1 MISSTG
7 AFESVISAG
16 SSCEMARLTPFEIGQ
31 IKAHAEHDL
40 SAPSIAARVIKSDG
54 QPVGRQAVL
63 DVLARLH
70 ADPKWRGE
78 RAEGSGRKRKTSP
91 ALDKAIV
98 NEVLQKRAAVKVG
111 VKFLKKR
118 FPALRSLSK
127 TLVEERLH
135 EAGLEYLRRRRKT
148 LVPKEHKKTRLAF
161 AKRVLT
167 LRTPSLSRWAYS
179 DGTVFFLDRTDA
191 DAESSKRASLGR
203 YVWRR
208 ADRTDA
214 LYEEC
219 VGPSS
224 YKKGQGTP
232 VRVWGL
238 LTNGKLNITIL
249 PRGERVNR
257 WWYAW
262 IVQRYFPQWLDGCNQ
277 IIQDYEACL
286 RCTEPLDEFRKLN
299 VQVVKDYPKCSQDL
313 NAIENAWKLL
323 RDRLDQTQP
332 AQMESREDFVAR
344 LRNAVRWVNEN
355 CYDQLLHFC
364 TNQKERAAE
373 VVDLK
378 GGRTSW

>member
-1 MISSTG
+1 M
-7 AFESVISAG
+7 
-16 SSCEMARLTPFEIGQ
+16 
-31 IKAHAEHDL
+31 
-40 SAPSIAARVIKSDG
+40 
-54 QPVGRQAVL
+54 
-63 DVLARLH
+63 
-70 ADPKWRGE
+70 
-78 RAEGSGRKRKTSP
+78 
-91 ALDKAIV
+91 
-98 NEVLQKRAAVKVG
+98 
-111 VKFLKKR
+111 
-118 FPALRSLSK
+118 
-127 TLVEERLH
+127 H

-238 LTNGKLNITIL
+238 LTIGKLNITIL
-249 PRGERVNR
+249 PKGERVNR